1 MRKNKSQSEKREREK
16 LSFGYSIKDV
26 FCEKPNIEISDN
38 TLATIEG
45 SRGVLEYSQTI
56 IRINL
61 GSYTV
66 AFCGQRLNLKCI
78 SPTALVVEGVFQ
90 NIEFGV

>member
-1 MRKNKSQSEKREREK
+1 MRKNKLKTEGGEKER
-16 LSFGYSIKDV
+16 LFFGYSIKDV
-26 FCEKPNIEISDN
+26 FSEKPNIEISDN

-45 SRGVLEYSQTI
+45 SRGVLEYSQTL
-56 IRINL
+56 IRVNL

-66 AFCGQRLNLKCI
+66 SFFGQRLNLKCI
-78 SPTALVVEGVFQ
+78 SPTVLVVEGVFQ